1 MGFEVHGHHSGVRR
15 RRFRVADGHQS
26 ALASHPI
33 EDTSDDD
40 ARRVVY
46 CKVPAF
52 RLDIREV
59 ENLGEGI
66 GSDVPNAGL
75 VLGVPVVADVEDGGL
90 DGGYGFEVFGLFAL
104 LVLFFA
110 VLCLEGITRVCF
122 DLLLDDIGGMGTG
135 LLQYGDFIHR

>member
-1 MGFEVHGHHSGVRR
+1 MHVT
-15 RRFRVADGHQS
+15 
-26 ALASHPI
+26 SHPI

-90 DGGYGFEVFGLFAL
+90 DGGYGFEVSIARSGVRGMKEAGVRVRARKTYLASLRFLYFSL
-104 LVLFFA
+104 LYSVLR
-110 VLCLEGITRVCF
+110 E
-122 DLLLDDIGGMGTG
+122 
-135 LLQYGDFIHR
+135 